1 MRRETLIIIG
11 AGPTGLG
18 AAHRCIELLGNVC
31 LVLEASS
38 HPGGLAS
45 SYLDA
50 AGFTWDLG
58 SHLQFSHYAYYDQ
71 VLDAAL
77 SADTWNHHQRS
88 TWVWTHHRFI
98 PYPFQLNLH
107 YLPPQQMWECVQGLL
122 QRPVPQRQPEN
133 FGAWCN
139 SVFGTAV
146 TDMFMRPYNE
156 KLWQCELDD
165 MGAMWVAERVAA
177 PDLQDV
183 LRNLCLQTNAA
194 AWGPNATFRYPKSGG
209 TGSIWKAVA
218 DRLPSE
224 CLQVNSPVQMIDPAA
239 KVVTTANGEHI
250 GYEFLLSTV
259 PLPSLA
265 GMLGHPAPLKRV
277 TSLRSTS
284 THIVGIGLRGKPPES
299 LAKQCWSYF
308 PQRDIPFYR
317 LTVLSN
323 LSSGCVPEEGATW
336 SLMAEV
342 AEPHGRILERDEVV
356 RSVIARLQSL
366 MLIDE
371 RDVISRWHRRLE
383 FGYPVPTLG
392 RDDIL
397 REVFGFLDPQQIF
410 SRGRFGA
417 WMYEISNQDHSFMQ
431 GVELVN
437 RLTGVG
443 CETTLET
450 GLPTLPSFGL
460 EAPAATPNDYPCEI
474 VPFVS
479 PEFSARRKDKHG

>member
-1 MRRETLIIIG
+1 MRRKTLIVIG

-18 AAHRCIELLGNVC
+18 AAHRCVELWGGEC

-38 HPGGLAS
+38 HPGGLAA
-45 SYLDA
+45 SYVDD

-77 SADTWNHHQRS
+77 SLDTWNHHQRS
-88 TWVWTHHRFI
+88 TWVWTHGRFI
-98 PYPFQLNLH
+98 PYPFQMNLH
-107 YLPPQQMWECVQGLL
+107 HLPPQQTWECVEGLL
-122 QRPVPQRQPEN
+122 QRPEPPCQTEH
-133 FGAWCN
+133 FAAWCN

-146 TDMFMRPYNE
+146 TEMFMRPYNE
-156 KLWQCELDD
+156 KLWQCELED
-165 MGAMWVAERVAA
+165 MGAMWVAERLAA
-177 PDLQDV
+177 PELHDV

-218 DRLPSE
+218 DRLPAE
-224 CLQVNSPVQMIDPAA
+224 CLQFRSPVQSIDPVA
-239 KVVTTANGEHI
+239 KVVTTVNGEHI
-250 GYEFLLSTV
+250 GYDFLMSTV
-259 PLPSLA
+259 PLPNLA
-265 GMLGHPAPLKRV
+265 AMLGNPEPLKKV
-277 TSLRSTS
+277 TSLRSTR
-284 THIVGIGLRGKPPES
+284 THIVGIGLRGIPPES
-299 LAKQCWSYF
+299 LAGHCWSYF
-308 PQRDIPFYR
+308 PQHNIPFYR

-342 AEPHGRILERDEVV
+342 SEPHERILVRDDVV
-356 RSVIARLQSL
+356 RSVIAGLQSL
-366 MLIDE
+366 RFIDE
-371 RDVISRWHRRLE
+371 QQVISRWHRRLE
-383 FGYPVPTLG
+383 FGYPVPTCG
-392 RDDIL
+392 RDAIL
-397 REVFGFLDPQQIF
+397 RDVFDFLERQQIY

-443 CETTLET
+443 RETTLDT
-450 GLPTLPSFGL
+450 ALPAQPACVLPMSK
-460 EAPAATPNDYPCEI
+460 ANPDDDQRRI
-474 VPFVS
+474 VPFVA
-479 PEFSARRKDKHG
+479 PESSARRKDRNG